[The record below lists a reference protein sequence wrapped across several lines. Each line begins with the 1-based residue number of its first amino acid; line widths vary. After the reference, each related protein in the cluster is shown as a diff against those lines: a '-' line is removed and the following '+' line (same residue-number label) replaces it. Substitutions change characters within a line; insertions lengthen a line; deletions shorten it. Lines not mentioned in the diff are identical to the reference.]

1 MTLQS
6 GHRVVSVE
14 ASKPQDSEDLE
25 ILLRRHLTGI
35 GEPFA
40 TARITSDSRFVEI
53 RFSSGIQLTA
63 PRPLTAE
70 ALIELTERLN
80 PAGCH
85 MICLGWTM
93 SGCKRIWIGDPESIP
108 PHDIDILVIPGNE
121 IGRLDPRLADQSP
134 LFRDILRHIGVSA
147 AKTSSS
153 PLTGIFK
160 RLMRLE

>member
-160 RLMRLE
+160 RLMRLK

>member
-25 ILLRRHLTGI
+25 ILLRRHLTEI

-40 TARITSDSRFVEI
+40 TARITSDSKFVEI

-63 PRPLTAE
+63 PRPITAE
-70 ALIELTERLN
+70 AFSELAERLN

-85 MICLGWTM
+85 LICLGWTV

-108 PHDIDILVIPGNE
+108 PHDIDILVISGNE
-121 IGRLDPRLADQSP
+121 MGRLDPRLADQLP
-134 LFRDILRHIGVSA
+134 LFRDILRHIGVPA
-147 AKTSSS
+147 AKTSRS
-153 PLTGIFK
+153 PLTEIFK

>member
-1 MTLQS
+1 MTVQS
-6 GHRVVSVE
+6 GYRVVSVE
-14 ASKPQDSEDLE
+14 ASKPQDSEDIE
-25 ILLRRHLTGI
+25 ILLRRHLTEI

-40 TARITSDSRFVEI
+40 TARITSDSKFVEM

-63 PRPLTAE
+63 PRPITAE
-70 ALIELTERLN
+70 AFSELAERLN

-85 MICLGWTM
+85 MICLDWTV

-108 PHDIDILVIPGNE
+108 PHGIDILVIPDNE
-121 IGRLDPRLADQSP
+121 MGRLDPRLADQSP
-134 LFRDILRHIGVSA
+134 LFRNVLRHIGLSV

>member
-6 GHRVVSVE
+6 GYKVVSVE

-25 ILLRRHLTGI
+25 ILLRRHLTEL

-40 TARITSDSRFVEI
+40 TARITSDSKFVEM

-63 PRPLTAE
+63 PRPVTAE
-70 ALIELTERLN
+70 AFSELAERLD

-85 MICLGWTM
+85 VICLDWTV
-93 SGCKRIWIGDPESIP
+93 SGCKRIWISDPDSIQ
-108 PHDIDILVIPGNE
+108 PHDTDILVIPGNE
-121 IGRLDPRLADQSP
+121 MGRLDPRLADQSP
-134 LFRDILRHIGVSA
+134 LFKDILRHIGLSA

>member
-6 GHRVVSVE
+6 GHRVASVE
-14 ASKPQDSEDLE
+14 ASKPRDSEDLE
-25 ILLRRHLTGI
+25 ILLRRHLTEI

-40 TARITSDSRFVEI
+40 TARITSDSKFVEI

-63 PRPLTAE
+63 PRPITAE
-70 ALIELTERLN
+70 AFIELAERLN

-85 MICLGWTM
+85 LICLGWTV

-160 RLMRLE
+160 RLMRLK

>member
-6 GHRVVSVE
+6 RYRVVSVE

-25 ILLRRHLTGI
+25 ILLRRHLTEI

-40 TARITSDSRFVEI
+40 TARITSDSKFEEM

-63 PRPLTAE
+63 PRPMTAE
-70 ALIELTERLN
+70 AFSELGERLN

-85 MICLGWTM
+85 MICLDWTV

-108 PHDIDILVIPGNE
+108 PHGIDILVIPGNE
-121 IGRLDPRLADQSP
+121 IGR
-134 LFRDILRHIGVSA
+134 
-147 AKTSSS
+147 
-153 PLTGIFK
+153 
-160 RLMRLE
+160 

>member
-1 MTLQS
+1 MTVQS
-6 GHRVVSVE
+6 GYRVVSVE

-25 ILLRRHLTGI
+25 ILLRRHLTEL

-40 TARITSDSRFVEI
+40 TARIISDSNFVEM

-63 PRPLTAE
+63 PRPVTAE
-70 ALIELTERLN
+70 AFSELAERLN

-85 MICLGWTM
+85 VICLDWTV
-93 SGCKRIWIGDPESIP
+93 SGCKRIWISDPDSIQ
-108 PHDIDILVIPGNE
+108 PHDTDILVIPGNE
-121 IGRLDPRLADQSP
+121 VGRLDPRLTDQSP
-134 LFRDILRHIGVSA
+134 LFRDILRHIGMSA

>member
-25 ILLRRHLTGI
+25 ILLRRHLTEI

-40 TARITSDSRFVEI
+40 TARITSDSKFVEI

-85 MICLGWTM
+85 MICLGWTV

-121 IGRLDPRLADQSP
+121 MGRLDPRLADQSP
-134 LFRDILRHIGVSA
+134 LFRDILRHIGVPA
-147 AKTSSS
+147 AKTSRS
-153 PLTGIFK
+153 PLTEIFK